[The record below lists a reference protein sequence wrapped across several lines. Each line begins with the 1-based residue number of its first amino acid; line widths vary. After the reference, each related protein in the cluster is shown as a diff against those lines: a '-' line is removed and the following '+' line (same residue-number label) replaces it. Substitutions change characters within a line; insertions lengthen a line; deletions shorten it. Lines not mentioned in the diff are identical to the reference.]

1 MGLDSVLNS
10 ASSGLDSASRRIAT
24 ISQNVANAQTA
35 GYVRETVAVTS
46 FAAGG
51 NGAGVR
57 TGPAAR
63 SMDERLQS
71 SALSASA
78 VVVGEQTRSD
88 ALASIDAASGT
99 PGAGF
104 DLPSLLGALRDAF
117 TTLQSDPANA
127 AQQRVV
133 VNRADTLA
141 RGVNAL
147 GQAVSGA
154 RQSAQ
159 DAAVADVT
167 TANSALRD
175 IGALSDQIIAAKAGN
190 QSTADLEDQR
200 DRSIRTLSDLTGA
213 RVLLQANGD
222 ALALAGGLV
231 LPMRATAGP
240 FALGAATLAPNT
252 PAAAVPQ
259 MSLGGIPV
267 AGQPIGGRIGANLA
281 LRDGTLPDLQ
291 SGLDQFAQSMASQF
305 NAQGLKLFTDP
316 VGAVPPPATSGFA
329 QGIRV
334 SAAVVAAPAMLRDGA
349 GAAGAAGNTTLIDN
363 VLDRV
368 LGSGAGSLVTTASAL
383 VSKQAGMAADAA
395 GQLATG
401 QAVQSSLDAK
411 LAAGT
416 GVSLDSET
424 ADLVRL
430 QNAYAANAKVIT
442 ASQAMWTQLL
452 DSVR

>member
-1 MGLDSVLNS
+1 MSLDGVLNSAASGLDSV
-10 ASSGLDSASRRIAT
+10 SRRIAT
-24 ISQNVANAQTA
+24 VSQNVANASTA

-51 NGAGVR
+51 DGMGVR
-57 TGPAAR
+57 TGQAAR
-63 SMDERLQS
+63 SLDERLQA

-78 VVVGEQTRSD
+78 SVVGEQTRTS
-88 ALASIDAASGT
+88 ALASVDAASGT

-127 AQQRVV
+127 AQQRIV

-141 RGVNAL
+141 RGVNAI
-147 GQAVSGA
+147 GQAISGA

-159 DAAVADVT
+159 DAMGADVT
-167 TANSALRD
+167 TANTALHD
-175 IGALSDQIIAAKAGN
+175 IGALSDQIIAAKSRN
-190 QSTADLEDQR
+190 ESTADLEDQR
-200 DRSIRTLSDLTGA
+200 DRSIRVLSDLTGA
-213 RVLLQANGD
+213 RVLRQANGD
-222 ALALAGGLV
+222 ALAVAGGLV
-231 LPMRATAGP
+231 LPLRAATGP
-240 FALGAATLAPNT
+240 FAIGVATLAPDT

-259 MSLGGIPV
+259 VSLSGVPV

-281 LRDGTLPDLQ
+281 LRDSTLPDLQ
-291 SGLDQFAQSMASQF
+291 SGLDQFAQSMASEF
-305 NAQGLKLFTDP
+305 NSQGLTLFTDP
-316 VGAVPPPATSGFA
+316 VGVVPAAAMAGFT
-329 QGIRV
+329 QGMQV
-334 SAAVVAAPAMLRDGA
+334 SAAVVAKPSMLRDGA
-349 GAAGAAGNTTLIDN
+349 GPPGAAGATTLIN
-363 VLDRV
+363 SVLDRV
-368 LGSGAGSLVTTASAL
+368 LGSGTGSLVATASAL
-383 VSKQAGMAADAA
+383 VSKQAGLAADAA
-395 GQLATG
+395 VQLATG
-401 QAVQSSLDAK
+401 QAVQASLDAK

-416 GVSLDSET
+416 GVTLDTET

>member
-1 MGLDSVLNS
+1 MTLDGVLNSAASGLDSV
-10 ASSGLDSASRRIAT
+10 SRRIAT
-24 ISQNVANAQTA
+24 VSQNVANAGTA
-35 GYVRETVAVTS
+35 GYVRETVAVSSAT
-46 FAAGG
+46 AGG
-51 NGAGVR
+51 DGMGVR

-63 SMDERLQS
+63 SLDDRLQA
-71 SALSASA
+71 SALAASA
-78 VVVGEQTRSD
+78 AVVGEQTRSD

-104 DLPSLLGALRDAF
+104 DLPSLLGSLRDAF

-133 VNRADTLA
+133 ANRADGLA

-159 DAAVADVT
+159 DAAVADVGA
-167 TANSALRD
+167 ANSALHS
-175 IGALSDQIIAAKAGN
+175 IGALSDQIIAATSRSE
-190 QSTADLEDQR
+190 STADLEDQR

-213 RVLLQANGD
+213 RVLRQANGD
-222 ALALAGGLV
+222 ALAVAGGLV
-231 LPMRATAGP
+231 LPLRSATGP
-240 FALGAATLAPNT
+240 FALGTATLAPNT

-259 MSLGGIPV
+259 LTLGGVPM
-267 AGQPIGGRIGANLA
+267 AGQPIGGRLGANLA

-291 SGLDQFAQSMASQF
+291 AGLDQFAQSMASRF
-305 NAQGLKLFTDP
+305 ELQGLTLFTDDA
-316 VGAVPPPATSGFA
+316 GAVPALATAGFA
-329 QGIRV
+329 QGLRV
-334 SAAVVAAPAMLRDGA
+334 GAAVVAAPSMLRDGA
-349 GAAGAAGNTTLIDN
+349 GIPGAAGSTTLIDA

-368 LGSGAGSLVTTASAL
+368 LGGGAGSLAVAASTL
-383 VSKQAGMAADAA
+383 VSKQAGLAADAA
-395 GQLATG
+395 GHLATG

-416 GVSLDSET
+416 GVSLDTET

-442 ASQAMWTQLL
+442 AAQAMWTQLL
-452 DSVR
+452 DAVR

>member
-1 MGLDSVLNS
+1 MGLGSVLNS
-10 ASSGLDSASRRIAT
+10 ASSGLDSASKRIAT
-24 ISQNVANAQTA
+24 ISQNVANASTA

-51 NGAGVR
+51 DGAGVR

-63 SMDERLQS
+63 SLDERLQS

-175 IGALSDQIIAAKAGN
+175 IGALSDQIIAAKSGN
-190 QSTADLEDQR
+190 HGTADLEDQR

-231 LPMRATAGP
+231 LPTRAATGP
-240 FALGAATLAPNT
+240 FALGAATLAPDT

-259 MSLGGIPV
+259 LTLGGIPV

-305 NAQGLKLFTDP
+305 NAQGLTLFTNP
-316 VGAVPPPATSGFA
+316 VGAVPPPATAGFA

-349 GAAGAAGNTTLIDN
+349 GAAGAAGNTTLIDS

>member
-1 MGLDSVLNS
+1 MNLDSVLNT
-10 ASSGLDSASRRIAT
+10 AASGLDSASWRIAT
-24 ISQNVANAQTA
+24 VSQNVANAGTA
-35 GYVRETVAVTS
+35 GYVRETVAVAS
-46 FAAGG
+46 FVAGG
-51 NGAGVR
+51 AGLGVR
-57 TGPAAR
+57 TGPATR
-63 SMDERLQS
+63 SLDERLQS
-71 SALSASA
+71 SALGASA
-78 VVVGEQTRSD
+78 VVVGEQTRSN

-104 DLPSLLGALRDAF
+104 DLPSLLGTLRDAF

-133 VNRADTLA
+133 VNRADALA

-159 DAAVADVT
+159 DSAVIDVKAA
-167 TANSALRD
+167 NGALHD
-175 IGALSDQIIAAKAGN
+175 IGTLSDQIIAARSGN
-190 QSTADLEDQR
+190 QGTADLEDQR

-222 ALALAGGLV
+222 ALAVAGGLV
-231 LPMRATAGP
+231 LPLRATAGP
-240 FALGAATLAPNT
+240 FALGAATLAPDT
-252 PAAAVPQ
+252 PAAAVPRLT
-259 MSLGGIPV
+259 LGGVPV
-267 AGQPIGGRIGANLA
+267 TGQPIGGRIGANLA
-281 LRDGTLPDLQ
+281 LRDTTLPGLQ
-291 SGLDQFAQSMASQF
+291 SGLDQFAQSAASQF
-305 NAQGLKLFTDP
+305 SAQGLTLFTDP
-316 VGAVPPPATSGFA
+316 AGAVPAAPAAGFA

-334 SAAVVAAPAMLRDGA
+334 SAAVAAAPAMLRDGA
-349 GAAGAAGNTTLIDN
+349 GAAGPAGNTTLIDT

-368 LGSGAGSLVTTASAL
+368 LGSSAGSLAAMASAL
-383 VSKQAGMAADAA
+383 VSKQAGLSADAA

-416 GVSLDSET
+416 GVSLDTET

-452 DSVR
+452 DSVK